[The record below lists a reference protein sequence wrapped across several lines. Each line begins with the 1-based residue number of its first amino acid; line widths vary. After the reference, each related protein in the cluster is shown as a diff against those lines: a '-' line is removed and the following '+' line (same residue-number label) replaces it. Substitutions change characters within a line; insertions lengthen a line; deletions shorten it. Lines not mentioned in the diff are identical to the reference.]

1 MSPKCTQFWIIPSHL
16 VPMNSVWIPS
26 CVASASQ
33 TTPPALWKLLPSFDP
48 PQLHPD
54 PLKSI
59 HCLSSNHSEIYPSL
73 STATDT
79 HHSAPPAKIT
89 VITPLLV
96 SLPLFSSLYQ
106 AICSTRLTAPIHYSY
121 PVIPSKKKKKKSPTK
136 LLLLSIIYNS
146 KSNLLILACK
156 VLPPSMPNWPL
167 SALLPIL
174 SHHCLYQASFPA
186 IFYSA
191 PCK

>member
-1 MSPKCTQFWIIPSHL
+1 M
-16 VPMNSVWIPS
+16 
-26 CVASASQ
+26 
-33 TTPPALWKLLPSFDP
+33 
-48 PQLHPD
+48 
-54 PLKSI
+54 

-79 HHSAPPAKIT
+79 HRSAPPAKIT

-96 SLPLFSSLYQ
+96 SLTLFSSLYQ
-106 AICSTRLTAPIHYSY
+106 AICSTRLTALIHYFY
-121 PVIPSKKKKKKSPTK
+121 PVIPSVQKKKKKKSPTK

-156 VLPPSMPNWPL
+156 VPPPSMPNWSI
-167 SALLPIL
+167 SALLPVL
-174 SHHCLYQASFPA
+174 SHHCLHQASFPA

-191 PCK
+191 PGK